1 MKTRIPPLILLLIA
15 GAIMWLVADSEF
27 ATLISIPYALALSLA
42 WAALGILLS
51 VIGVWQ
57 FRAAQ
62 TTSNPLNLEKTTSLV
77 DTGVFSWS
85 RNPMYVGMVLM
96 SIGWGIWLGA
106 LANIVVIA
114 VFVPAITELQ
124 IKPEEE
130 ALKKL
135 FGSAFEEY
143 CQRVRRWF

>member
-1 MKTRIPPLILLLIA
+1 MNARIPPLILLLIA
-15 GAIMWLVADSEF
+15 GAIMWLVADSEL
-27 ATLISIPYALALSLA
+27 AALISIHYALALSLTC
-42 WAALGILLS
+42 AALGIFLS
-51 VIGVWQ
+51 VLAIWQ
-57 FRAAQ
+57 FRVAQ

-96 SIGWGIWLGA
+96 SIGWGVWLSA

-114 VFVPAITELQ
+114 VFVLVITELQ

-143 CQRVRRWF
+143 SQQVRRWL